1 MSLLFVFLLS
11 RIWSRGRAWLQRCL
25 AGLRLGVVYLL
36 GLELEKALRMSSE
49 PDLGN
54 RVSKTK
60 QEKAHLKWW
69 SLHISAARVEW
80 GGRCKQTNRAV
91 AVSFRGYLGVGDI
104 NTHLRAK

>member
-1 MSLLFVFLLS
+1 
-11 RIWSRGRAWLQRCL
+11 
-25 AGLRLGVVYLL
+25 
-36 GLELEKALRMSSE
+36 MSSE

-69 SLHISAARVEW
+69 SLNISAARVEW
-80 GGRCKQTNRAV
+80 GGRYRPTTRAV

-104 NTHLRAK
+104 NTHLRAKQRLTLITKPRSCWRKGLTEEIVWLGAEAEF